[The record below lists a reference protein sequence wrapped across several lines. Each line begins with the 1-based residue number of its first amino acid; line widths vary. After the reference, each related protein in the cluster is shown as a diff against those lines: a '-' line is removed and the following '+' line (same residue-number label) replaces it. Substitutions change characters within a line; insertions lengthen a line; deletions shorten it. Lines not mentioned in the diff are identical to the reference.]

1 MTAFKTPSRIL
12 VTCNSG
18 LAPYL
23 SKELADLGYQTD
35 ELLNTAVATYGTM
48 SDCMV
53 MNLNL
58 RCASQVMYSLRSFT
72 CLSPDQLYKVVSAI
86 PWEDLLAC
94 DGYFTVHGNV
104 HHPSIRSTMF
114 ANVKVKDAI
123 VDRLRRVTGVRPDTG
138 AELLGAV
145 VYLFWRNDKAEIF
158 IDTSGETLAKH
169 GYRKRPGTAPLVEA
183 LAAGMLIASKWDQR
197 MPLVNPMCGS
207 GTLAIEAAL
216 AATNR
221 KPGLLRSE
229 YAFMHIAGY
238 DAALFK
244 TEMRQLK
251 DQVFKPSGLRIIATD
266 HDRRAIDITRANAEE
281 AGVAEYIETKVCDF
295 QDTPLP
301 AAPAVIILN
310 PEYGQRLGDEEELVA
325 VYNSIGDFFKQKC
338 GGYWGY
344 VYTGNML
351 LSKRIGLKSKRRIE
365 LATAQLDGRL
375 LEFELYAGTRKVIPP
390 PGEAAAGEAAAGEDA
405 TVEPVSRPVQ
415 DPSESTD

>member
-1 MTAFKTPSRIL
+1 MTAFKTPGRIL

-23 SKELADLGYQTD
+23 SMELADLGYQTD
-35 ELLNTAVATYGTM
+35 EQLNTAVATYGTM
-48 SDCMV
+48 EDCMV
-53 MNLNL
+53 MNMNL

-72 CLSPDQLYKVVSAI
+72 CLNPDQLYKVVNAI

-104 HHPSIRSTMF
+104 HHSTIRSTMF

-123 VDRLRRVTGVRPDTG
+123 VDRMRRVTDMRPDTG
-138 AELLGAV
+138 AELRGAV

-169 GYRKRPGTAPLVEA
+169 GYRKMPGTAPLVEA
-183 LAAGMLIASKWDQR
+183 LAAGMLLAGKWDQR
-197 MPLVNPMCGS
+197 VPLVNPMCGS

-216 AATNR
+216 MATNR
-221 KPGLLRSE
+221 RPGLLRNQ

-238 DAALFK
+238 DAAFYRS
-244 TEMRQLK
+244 EMRRLK
-251 DQVFKPSGLRIIATD
+251 DQVLKPTGLQIIATD
-266 HDRRAIDITRANAEE
+266 HDRRAIDITRVNAEV

-295 QDTPLP
+295 HDTPLP
-301 AAPAVIILN
+301 PPPAVIIFN
-310 PEYGQRLGDEEELVA
+310 PEYGQRLGEEEELVST
-325 VYNSIGDFFKQKC
+325 YKSIGDYLKQKC

-344 VYTGNML
+344 VYTGNMM
-351 LSKRIGLKSKRRIE
+351 LSKRIGLKSKRRVE

-375 LEFELYAGTRKVIPP
+375 LEFELYSGTRKVAEGPP
-390 PGEAAAGEAAAGEDA
+390 A
-405 TVEPVSRPVQ
+405 EPQ
-415 DPSESTD
+415 

>member
-1 MTAFKTPSRIL
+1 MTAFNTPSRIL

-23 SKELADLGYQTD
+23 SQELADLGYQTD
-35 ELLNTAVATYGTM
+35 EQLNTAVATYGTM
-48 SDCMV
+48 EDCML

-58 RCASQVMYSLRSFT
+58 CCASQVMYSLRSFT
-72 CLSPDQLYKVVSAI
+72 CLNPDQLYKVVSAI
-86 PWEDLLAC
+86 PWEDLIAC

-123 VDRLRRVTGVRPDTG
+123 VDRLRHRTGARPDTG

-145 VYLFWRNDKAEIF
+145 VYLFWRNDSAEIF

-169 GYRKRPGTAPLVEA
+169 GYRKKPGSAPLVEA
-183 LAAGMLIASKWDQR
+183 LAAGMLLAGKWDQR
-197 MPLVNPMCGS
+197 VPLVNPMCGS
-207 GTLAIEAAL
+207 GTIAIEAAL
-216 AATNR
+216 MATNR
-221 KPGLLRSE
+221 RPGLLRSQ

-238 DAALFK
+238 DAALYR
-244 TEMRQLK
+244 TEMRRLK
-251 DQVFKPSGLRIIATD
+251 DQVFKPTSLKILATD
-266 HDRRAIDITRANAEE
+266 HDRKAIDITRVNAEA

-301 AAPAVIILN
+301 PAPAVIIFN
-310 PEYGQRLGDEEELVA
+310 PEYGQRLGDEEELVSTYA
-325 VYNSIGDFFKQKC
+325 SIGDYMKQKC

-344 VYTGNML
+344 VYTGNMM

-365 LATAQLDGRL
+365 LATAQLEGRL
-375 LEFELYAGTRKVIPP
+375 LEFELYSGTRKLP
-390 PGEAAAGEAAAGEDA
+390 EAEVKA
-405 TVEPVSRPVQ
+405 EPEVLPETELK
-415 DPSESTD
+415 DEEPKTP